1 MSVFIFNGAKE
12 LVSAVK
18 SVSVSL
24 AQEVSQSYHNH
35 MEILA
40 MVGAC
45 YAVWKG
51 LSVLCGCYSLVQQT
65 FSRLFSNTSV
75 IRQYG
80 EWAVVTGASDGIG
93 KAYAEELASHGVNII
108 LLGRNMEKLQKVSET
123 ISAAYRVKTR
133 FIVADLSKG
142 REVFPPIKEA
152 LKDVDVGILVNNAG
166 VLYDY
171 PAYLTEVPEDK
182 SLEIINVNITAAVMM
197 VYVVLPGMVQRR
209 RGAII
214 NVASVV
220 GRRPTPA
227 MTVYAAS
234 KSFLD
239 HFTRALQYEYSSKGI
254 FIQSLTPFFVVTKMV
269 AFSDFFTKKSLLA
282 PLATEYAHSAV
293 RTIGRSLRTTGHWSH
308 AIQMTIG
315 YWLPECLWMS
325 LWSHIGNKIRAEFLS
340 RRKHH

>member
-1 MSVFIFNGAKE
+1 MSVFSFNGAKE
-12 LVSAVK
+12 LMGAVK

-24 AQEVSQSYHNH
+24 AQEVSQSYYNH

-51 LSVLCGCYSLVQQT
+51 LSLLCWCYSLVQQILY
-65 FSRLFSNTSV
+65 RLFSNTSV

-80 EWAVVTGASDGIG
+80 EWAVVTGATDGIG

-123 ISAAYRVKTR
+123 ISATYRVKTR

-142 REVFPPIKEA
+142 REVFTTIKEA
-152 LKDVDVGILVNNAG
+152 LKDADVGILVNNAG
-166 VLYDY
+166 VGYDY
-171 PAYLTEVPEDK
+171 PACFTEVPEDK
-182 SLEIINVNITAAVMM
+182 SWEIINVNIAAAVMM
-197 VYVVLPGMVQRR
+197 VHAVLPGMVQRR

-214 NVASVV
+214 NVGSVT
-220 GRRPTPA
+220 GCRPVPHA
-227 MTVYAAS
+227 TVYSSS

-239 HFTRALQYEYSSKGI
+239 HFARALQYEYSSKGI
-254 FIQSLTPFFVVTKMV
+254 FIQSLTPFFVVTKLL
-269 AFSDFFTKKSLLA
+269 AFSDDFTKMSLLV
-282 PLATEYAHSAV
+282 PLAKEYARSAV